1 MRKSNWVEKMVR
13 KAGLRSGLALAWML
27 AKQDI
32 RNRYASSYAGIAWTI
47 GVPLLYAVINVVV
60 FSILMN
66 GRMGVRYGDIPFA
79 LFYFLPFS
87 LWIFFADTI
96 NRSTVVLREYG
107 YLINKIAFPFWVLPL
122 VPVLSAFISQAI
134 ILIIVAGLMVH
145 LGVPLA
151 DTAYLYVL
159 VWGICVVLAL
169 GIAYGVSAL
178 AVYIPDLAQIVPVV
192 VNILFWLTPIL
203 YPATLVEDHGALWVR
218 GIIMDYNPF
227 YYLVEISR
235 HAVFGTGDIMWT
247 ALPAV
252 FGVAV
257 VTLVCGVSTFR
268 KLKSGFADVI

>member
-1 MRKSNWVEKMVR
+1 MAR

-32 RNRYASSYAGIAWTI
+32 RNRYASSYAGVAWTI

-87 LWIFFADTI
+87 LWIFFADTV

-134 ILIIVAGLMVH
+134 ILVIVAALMMH
-145 LGVPLA
+145 LNVSLA

-159 VWGICVVLAL
+159 VWATCVVLAL
-169 GIAYGVSAL
+169 GIAYGMSAL

-218 GIIMDYNPF
+218 GVIMDYNPF

-235 HAVFGTGDIMWT
+235 HAVFGTGDIMWQ
-247 ALPAV
+247 ALLTV

-257 VTLVCGVSTFR
+257 VVLVGGVCLFR